1 MKTKINFIIIATI
14 SFIMAMIFV
23 FVKTKKWESY
33 ETPQSINHVSLGY
46 WKAEDMPEIQNGRN
60 TTSYYYEV
68 IADVVYSQD
77 TWPSIKTEYVK
88 SDTILLLHD
97 CSGE

>member
-14 SFIMAMIFV
+14 LFIMAMIYI
-23 FVKTKKWESY
+23 FVKTKNWESY
-33 ETPQSINHVSLGY
+33 EIPQSKNHVSLGY
-46 WKAEDMPEIQNGRN
+46 WKAQDLPETQNGRSKI
-60 TTSYYYEV
+60 SYYYEV

-88 SDTILLLHD
+88 CDTILLLHD
-97 CSGE
+97 CYGE